1 MRNIKGGALLYFHS
15 PHDSYSGPHLH
26 IVVVLHPPPT
36 PSSIAEKQTQAT
48 NYCTERAPVGV
59 HGGLWGGK
67 SKKAIGAECVEICWG
82 WGCRGVPPVMSMSH
96 HPHSAWASDITAALS
111 EEERNSPQMS
121 FTADG
126 WGSRGLIA
134 KQIMHH
140 ISEACTQDLRCA
152 IIRRQMCVCVQQSVC
167 DIRLTDSE
175 GNCSCREKDW
185 FRGRLTS
192 CPDQAS
198 GHPITTSPFLS
209 RSLCVSAV
217 GLFMPSGLGD
227 PAGT

>member
-26 IVVVLHPPPT
+26 IVVVLHPPT

-140 ISEACTQDLRCA
+140 ISEACSQDLRCA
-152 IIRRQMCVCVQQSVC
+152 IIRRQMCVCVCSRVSVTSVWQTAREIVVAGRRTGFEAGRRHAPTRLQGTQSRQAPFSLALSVS
-167 DIRLTDSE
+167 LLWVY
-175 GNCSCREKDW
+175 SCHQD
-185 FRGRLTS
+185 
-192 CPDQAS
+192 
-198 GHPITTSPFLS
+198 
-209 RSLCVSAV
+209 
-217 GLFMPSGLGD
+217 
-227 PAGT
+227 